1 MPYAKTTRSLFG
13 WRSARSFCLAVVFST
28 MAAAQNNAPS
38 GNEGT
43 TFAAWDAFAG
53 QLRSLGDQLV
63 AHLPERLRDDPQVR
77 QEAGRVLLEA
87 VAAETIQAIS
97 ADPDY
102 PVFLPSSNITFDS
115 SQPNADTTYKT
126 AVIAP
131 GGQYRLRGVLG
142 SLVIFNVAQYARG
155 AANSGSKKVPPTYD
169 DFKALHHDAAGHF
182 DVILSPTRPAGYN
195 GDWWE
200 LKPNTNFLF
209 LRQVAYDWTTERD
222 PTLSIERLDKPAA
235 RPRPDAAELE
245 KRLRDLEPAISRSLF
260 LLVDHV
266 EQMRKDGYINRL
278 KPWDLANAGGVP
290 KQFYYEGAYEI
301 GPDQALI
308 LEAKVPEG
316 CAYWSTILTNDLFE
330 TTDWYNHQSSL
341 NGTQAVIDHDG
352 TFRAVISEKDPGV
365 PNWLDTAGYRS
376 GSIQGRW
383 NGCSA
388 QPVPSVRKV
397 AFADLRRLL
406 PPDTKAVTPAQR
418 EEALRDR
425 RSHVQQRPLW

>member
-1 MPYAKTTRSLFG
+1 MANKKHANYLDSQRTLCFLWLLLVFFTTAANADSNA
-13 WRSARSFCLAVVFST
+13 SAASADTSFPAWDNF
-28 MAAAQNNAPS
+28 AAQL
-38 GNEGT
+38 G
-43 TFAAWDAFAG
+43 
-53 QLRSLGDQLV
+53 SLGDELI
-63 AHLPERLRDDPQVR
+63 AHLPERLRKDPQVR

-87 VAAETIQAIS
+87 AAAEALQAIS

-115 SQPNADTTYKT
+115 SQPNGDTTYKT

-142 SLVIFNVAQYARG
+142 TLVIFNVAQYARSS
-155 AANSGSKKVPPTYD
+155 ADNQKVPPIYN
-169 DFKALHHDAAGHF
+169 DFKSLQHDAAGHF
-182 DVILSPTRPAGYN
+182 DVILSPARPSGYA
-195 GDWWE
+195 GDWWQ
-200 LKPNTNFLF
+200 LAPGTNFLF

-235 RPRPDAAELE
+235 RPRPTASDLE
-245 KRLRDLEPAISRSLF
+245 KRLRDLEPAISKSLY

-266 EQMRKDGYINRL
+266 EQMRQKGYINRL
-278 KPWDLANAGGVP
+278 KPWDLANSGGIP
-290 KQFYYEGAYEI
+290 RQFYYEGAYEI
-301 GPDQALI
+301 GPDEALI
-308 LEAKVPEG
+308 LEAEVPQS
-316 CAYWSTILTNDLFE
+316 CVYWSTILTNDLFE

-341 NGTQAVIDHDG
+341 NGTQAIVDSDG
-352 TFRAVISEKDPGV
+352 VFRAVISEKDPGV

-383 NGCSA
+383 NGCSE
-388 QPVPSVRKV
+388 QPVPSVRTV

-406 PPDTKAVTPAQR
+406 PQDTKLITPAER
-418 EEALRDR
+418 DKNIRDR